1 MAKLKIKNK
10 IIIFFI
16 VIYTIYLSVILAFT
30 YVSNKDILESALKD
44 RITQTYYQL
53 SGNISENIKTEN
65 TYEIH
70 QKIHSAALNN
80 EVAYIIVF
88 DNEKNI
94 LGKTLKEIP
103 QKIATFNDEQLN
115 NFKKYDSS
123 RGEILEYISPID
135 DVNIGYIRV
144 GFYTKNIYIKTYS
157 QFLRIFILNMSVFVM
172 LLVIAYYVSKL
183 IERPVQD
190 LTLVTDEIIRE
201 GDYRTK
207 IEKENYSRDFHV
219 LVSSINEMVEN
230 NKKNK
235 KLNNYLLNK
244 IFRIQEEEK
253 KMLSREL
260 HDEVSQSLASLLF
273 LISNLVDKESD
284 RKKKDRLLLI
294 RSEIENS
301 LSNIRNIAVNLR
313 PPSAELSLGEVI
325 SKYIEDYKNLYGI
338 DVELYTNYEGGKNN
352 NFDITLYRI
361 IQESLSNIKRH
372 SGATEVQIKLY
383 ENTDYII
390 LTIADNGIGLTK
402 ERVELA
408 KKQGRLGIYG
418 IQERIFDFSGEFKL
432 LENNKYSTI
441 LMCKFKI
448 EMLKEEKIDENII
461 N

>member
-30 YVSNKDILESALKD
+30 YISNKDILESALKD

-53 SGNISENIKTEN
+53 SENISENIKTEN

-70 QKIHSAALNN
+70 QKIRSVVLND

-94 LGKTLKEIP
+94 LGKSLKEIP

-123 RGEILEYISPID
+123 RGEILEYVSPID

-338 DVELYTNYEGGKNN
+338 DIDFYTNYEGGKNN

-402 ERVELA
+402 EQVELA

-432 LENNKYSTI
+432 LKNNKYSTI

>member
-30 YVSNKDILESALKD
+30 YISNKDILESALKD

-70 QKIHSAALNN
+70 QKIRSVVLND

-94 LGKTLKEIP
+94 LGKSLKEIP

-123 RGEILEYISPID
+123 RGEILEYVSPID

-325 SKYIEDYKNLYGI
+325 SKYIGDYKNLYGI
-338 DVELYTNYEGGKNN
+338 DIDFYTNYEGGKNN

-383 ENTDYII
+383 ENTDYIV

-432 LENNKYSTI
+432 LKNNKYSTI

>member
-1 MAKLKIKNK
+1 MK
-10 IIIFFI
+10 
-16 VIYTIYLSVILAFT
+16 
-30 YVSNKDILESALKD
+30 
-44 RITQTYYQL
+44 
-53 SGNISENIKTEN
+53 
-65 TYEIH
+65 
-70 QKIHSAALNN
+70 
-80 EVAYIIVF
+80 
-88 DNEKNI
+88 KNI

-103 QKIATFNDEQLN
+103 QKISTFNDDQLN

-123 RGEILEYISPID
+123 RGEILEYVSPID

-144 GFYTKNIYIKTYS
+144 GFYTKNIYLKTYS
-157 QFLRIFILNMSVFVM
+157 QFLRILILNMSVFVM

-219 LVSSINEMVEN
+219 LVSSINEMVET

-284 RKKKDRLLLI
+284 QKKKERLLLI
-294 RSEIENS
+294 QSEIENS

-338 DVELYTNYEGGKNN
+338 DVDFTQTMKVGKIIILILHFIVLFKNH
-352 NFDITLYRI
+352 YRI
-361 IQESLSNIKRH
+361 
-372 SGATEVQIKLY
+372 
-383 ENTDYII
+383 
-390 LTIADNGIGLTK
+390 
-402 ERVELA
+402 
-408 KKQGRLGIYG
+408 
-418 IQERIFDFSGEFKL
+418 
-432 LENNKYSTI
+432 
-441 LMCKFKI
+441 
-448 EMLKEEKIDENII
+448 
-461 N
+461 

>member
-70 QKIHSAALNN
+70 QKIRSVVLND

-94 LGKTLKEIP
+94 LGKSLKEIP

-123 RGEILEYISPID
+123 RGEILEYVSPID

-284 RKKKDRLLLI
+284 QKKKDRLLLI
-294 RSEIENS
+294 QSEIENS

-313 PPSAELSLGEVI
+313 PPSTELSLGEVI

-338 DVELYTNYEGGKNN
+338 DVEFYTNYEGGKNN

-432 LENNKYSTI
+432 LKNNKYSTI